1 MRRTLFSLLL
11 KEQGLTTWEAFA
23 VCYEAAGREV
33 AREKGDRRLTTAS
46 LGRTTFDRWS
56 SGTWFGRP
64 RGEAAEVLERMFG
77 HQVDALFSPA
87 PGAAETPSAVASVAM
102 RVGSRWPTSR
112 VLLPAGGPAGTWE
125 ISGRNVLDGTTAA
138 IYLLPVIKQGE
149 EVHGEALGED
159 GRRDMEGF
167 LRPARRGFILGAEER
182 RGDLDVYVRE
192 ATSARRSGRPS
203 RNSIA
208 SPSIPSAYLLDDL
221 TYAIVWALTQL
232 DDGLL
237 ADDQL
242 LDGERHLISTYLSM
256 RRSAPSKLLV
266 ALTASGSS
274 WLGSAFCARHVE
286 QELAEAKESPV
297 FWTREQSGE
306 EAAPWLF
313 FKHKIEYLKALMRF
327 HSSSSQTVRVFC
339 LPEEGFAQMARY
351 ERVLL
356 VLAIA
361 LMERLG
367 IRVRV
372 IPHPEYSEVD
382 GVALVPG
389 HHAVVANWVRVPG
402 GALWAAGSTTARG
415 ELRTYASAFAD
426 AEGND
431 VLSGAPNSAG
441 RLQVLSEYLGVD
453 WDWLTARCR
462 SLGEYGVAGLVRP
475 RSRLLTVSALDE
487 TLMHLGDLAPAP

>member
-11 KEQGLTTWEAFA
+11 KEQKLTTWEAFA
-23 VCYEAAGREV
+23 VRYEAAGRDA
-33 AREKGDRRLTTAS
+33 AREKGDRRLATAS

-64 RGEAAEVLERMFG
+64 RGEAAELLERMLG
-77 HQVDALFSPA
+77 HPVDVLFSPA
-87 PGAAETPSAVASVAM
+87 PGATETASAVASVAM
-102 RVGSRWPTSR
+102 RVGSRWPTSSM
-112 VLLPAGGPAGTWE
+112 LLPAGGPAGTWE
-125 ISGRNVLDGTTAA
+125 ISGRNLLDGTTAA
-138 IYLLPVIKQGE
+138 VHMLSVIKQGE
-149 EVHGEALGED
+149 GVYLEDLGED
-159 GRRDMEGF
+159 GRHDLEGF
-167 LRPARRGFILGAEER
+167 LRPARRGFILGVEER
-182 RGDLDVYVRE
+182 RGDLDMYVQE
-192 ATSARRSGRPS
+192 TTSARRSGRPA
-203 RNSIA
+203 RNPA
-208 SPSIPSAYLLDDL
+208 PSPSIPSAYLLDDL
-221 TYAIVWALTQL
+221 TYGIVWALTQL

-237 ADDQL
+237 ADDQV

-256 RRSAPSKLLV
+256 PRSAPSKLLV
-266 ALTASGSS
+266 DLTASGSS
-274 WLGSAFCARHVE
+274 WMGSAFCARHVE
-286 QELAEAKESPV
+286 QELTDAKEPPV

-313 FKHKIEYLKALMRF
+313 FKHKIEYLRTMMRYQ
-327 HSSSSQTVRVFC
+327 SLSSQTVRVFC
-339 LPEEGFAQMARY
+339 LPEESIGQMARY

-389 HHAVVANWVRVPG
+389 HRAVVANWVRVPG
-402 GALWAAGSTTARG
+402 GAMWAAGTTTARG

-441 RLQVLSEYLGVD
+441 RLQLLSGYLGVD
-453 WDWLTARCR
+453 WDWLTARCQ

-487 TLMHLGDLAPAP
+487 TLMHLGDLASAP